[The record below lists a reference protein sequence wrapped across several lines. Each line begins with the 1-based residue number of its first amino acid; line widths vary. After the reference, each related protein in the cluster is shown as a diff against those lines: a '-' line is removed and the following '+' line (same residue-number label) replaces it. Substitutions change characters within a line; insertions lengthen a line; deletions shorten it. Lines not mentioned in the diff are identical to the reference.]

1 MINERSSKRS
11 NMPIYPTA
19 SVADV
24 GFKRQ
29 IPRKDPS
36 NVTSPPISLFHSRYR
51 SEEKDIGVKREVT
64 SNGPS
69 KVTSR
74 PIPLASIAD
83 IIFYSIDELAL
94 FD

>member
-1 MINERSSKRS
+1 M
-11 NMPIYPTA
+11 THFHL
-19 SVADV
+19 VH
-24 GFKRQ
+24 FL
-29 IPRKDPS
+29 
-36 NVTSPPISLFHSRYR
+36 VT
-51 SEEKDIGVKREVT
+51 DIGVKREVT